1 MGVEWGGPV
10 GSCSSHKNLRET
22 ISDFERGCANIA
34 RVEDTDAVIGA
45 VGTCIAFVSSGGG

>member
-34 RVEDTDAVIGA
+34 RVKDTDAVIGA
-45 VGTCIAFVSSGGG
+45 AGTCIAFVSSGGG